1 MVSSNPKHTNHE
13 VLKNVAEIPGKITKP
28 RKFTNI
34 PEGSSRMKFT
44 RMYTHSNSNLSNKG
58 LQVQNHLPSAS
69 C

>member
-1 MVSSNPKHTNHE
+1 
-13 VLKNVAEIPGKITKP
+13 VLKNVAEIPATITKP

-58 LQVQNHLPSAS
+58 LPKSLT
-69 C
+69 